1 MHRLKIFFYLIIF
14 INSFSFSSYAF
25 QNEAEELIK
34 NMTQNAKKI
43 ISDKNLSLEIKK
55 KEVEQIALAN
65 VDVDG
70 LGRYTL
76 GNDLNKLSKEQL
88 EQYKKIFR
96 VFFSKNISSRLQNYN
111 DKKIYVTGSKKI
123 SDNYVLVNSKMVS
136 DKDNQEIKV
145 EWRVFSVNN
154 KLIVRD
160 LVVEDISLAK
170 TQREEFAS
178 IFASK
183 GFDGLILTLKEFI
196 AKN

>member
-76 GNDLNKLSKEQL
+76 GNNLNKLSKEQL

>member
-43 ISDKNLSLEIKK
+43 ISDKNLSLEVKK
-55 KEVEQIALAN
+55 KEVEQIALGN

-76 GNDLNKLSKEQL
+76 GNNLNKLSKEQL
-88 EQYKKIFR
+88 EQYKKTFR

-178 IFASK
+178 IFESK